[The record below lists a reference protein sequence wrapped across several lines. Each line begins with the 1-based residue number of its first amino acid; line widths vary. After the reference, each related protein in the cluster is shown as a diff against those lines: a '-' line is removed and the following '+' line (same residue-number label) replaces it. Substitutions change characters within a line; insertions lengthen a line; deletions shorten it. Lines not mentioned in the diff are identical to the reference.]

1 MLLTLFVLPESSR
14 KASSRAARLI
24 SQAPKMRILR
34 YLLTWYISLIQSQ
47 CCTILVFIKAR
58 FVFTTLFTRGSNKCS
73 TAKIHGP
80 YLGRDIFTGTGAGKL
95 AIWIYKLSYQS
106 SVEVEVEIWEVS
118 SSIICISSRLYV
130 KYKFFEDQMCDPR
143 ISPWQILPKCGRRRK
158 LYYLRVSAVLDV
170 IRTFLLFVLW

>member
-1 MLLTLFVLPESSR
+1 
-14 KASSRAARLI
+14 
-24 SQAPKMRILR
+24 MRILR

-106 SVEVEVEIWEVS
+106 EVEVEVEPEDS
-118 SSIICISSRLYV
+118 HTADDHSDDEPADGEGDQAEAGETEREDSPEAPDTEADHRLA
-130 KYKFFEDQMCDPR
+130 
-143 ISPWQILPKCGRRRK
+143 S
-158 LYYLRVSAVLDV
+158 
-170 IRTFLLFVLW
+170 